1 MCLAKTLPHCSA
13 PPASLAAAPGTPT
26 LTPTRPALPCPA
38 VYSLVKHG
46 GVRNCM
52 LLTWTAQDLE
62 ACTDLNLPCAD
73 VTHMLAEP
81 LSKSSKDA

>member
-1 MCLAKTLPHCSA
+1 MQLSCRQRVLSCQ
-13 PPASLAAAPGTPT
+13 LAATPQR
-26 LTPTRPALPCPA
+26 PTRIALCPA

-46 GVRNCM
+46 GVRNYM

-81 LSKSSKDA
+81 LSEAL

>member
-1 MCLAKTLPHCSA
+1 M
-13 PPASLAAAPGTPT
+13 
-26 LTPTRPALPCPA
+26 
-38 VYSLVKHG
+38 KHG
-46 GVRNCM
+46 GVRNYM

-81 LSKSSKDA
+81 LSEAL